1 MMMQGIVFVIVVL
14 DGKKGIRYSR
24 IFAPGV
30 LDMERDKEF
39 FQKLT
44 GYLNDNFGGTRI
56 RSNNVD
62 SKKIAL
68 KLKNFI
74 KKERGKMPRVYV
86 QIV

>member
-1 MMMQGIVFVIVVL
+1 M
-14 DGKKGIRYSR
+14 KKINQYITEQFGNTKIR
-24 IFAPGV
+24 
-30 LDMERDKEF
+30 
-39 FQKLT
+39 T
-44 GYLNDNFGGTRI
+44 
-56 RSNNVD
+56 NNLD